1 MWKKKS
7 PGWQANT
14 QRALLQIQRFL
25 SDLAIRVHPTSAPSL
40 PLTLGLPDLLIAD
53 RERQAAQEP
62 FNPALNGEKARNV
75 FSSLPLLY
83 DS

>member
-1 MWKKKS
+1 MRKKKS
-7 PGWQANT
+7 AGWQANT
-14 QRALLQIQRFL
+14 QRGLLQIRRFL
-25 SDLAIRVHPTSAPSL
+25 SDLAIRVHPTSPPSL

-62 FNPALNGEKARNV
+62 FNLALNGEKAGNV
-75 FSSLPLLY
+75 FGSLLLLY